1 MKYDLTAEFEI
12 SLAKE
17 TQRDITSKGNTERNH
32 VPRKTR
38 HTSLARETQRDITYK
53 GNREISLAKETQS
66 DITCKGNTERH
77 LQRKH

>member
-1 MKYDLTAEFEI
+1 MPNKIARRMKYDLTAEFEI

-38 HTSLARETQRDITYK
+38 HTSLARLV
-53 GNREISLAKETQS
+53 S
-66 DITCKGNTERH
+66 
-77 LQRKH
+77 